1 MLKALS
7 LDPSIPQ
14 NKIPV
19 KMDEGEDSSIY
30 QRPYERHLKQMLD
43 RVNLK
48 QNIYALP
55 KDDIEKVIMQ
65 LESASLANSE
75 NMRIDRLQKCLGTLF
90 MMNDKE
96 YKVEPEKD
104 LVDEEIEKEKLLFKQ
119 KQLLNYKQKKQLA
132 AQIAKMAFEWE
143 LNDLAIKACEFVVN
157 DVWEVKNAN
166 EMIIV

>member
-1 MLKALS
+1 
-7 LDPSIPQ
+7 
-14 NKIPV
+14 
-19 KMDEGEDSSIY
+19 MDEGEDSSIY

-119 KQLLNYKQKKQLA
+119 KQLLNYKQ
-132 AQIAKMAFEWE
+132 
-143 LNDLAIKACEFVVN
+143 
-157 DVWEVKNAN
+157 
-166 EMIIV
+166 